1 MYLHNS
7 AMRVGLSLSVLVIIG
22 LTLGGVPS
30 GSVRALPSH
39 RQVQKLATPIGIA
52 AVTSARQEVTIQSDW
67 DRTTAVH
74 PLAIHFCSMECKDE
88 YMARLFAPQASVKE
102 VVVERA
108 APVEIVVEQ
117 VVPEKRRII
126 TKARKVRHQKRTA
139 RGCKGYD
146 SRTSSTESSWPQ
158 KRTQCS
164 RSTRSDESY
173 QRLLPRSQ
181 PTSRRIPRCLGLCR
195 LSRI

>member
-30 GSVRALPSH
+30 GSVSALPSH

-88 YMARLFAPQASVKE
+88 YMARLFAPQKLVKKGW
-102 VVVERA
+102 VGGPP
-108 APVEIVVEQ
+108 PVESVFDQE
-117 VVPEKRRII
+117 
-126 TKARKVRHQKRTA
+126 
-139 RGCKGYD
+139 
-146 SRTSSTESSWPQ
+146 
-158 KRTQCS
+158 
-164 RSTRSDESY
+164 
-173 QRLLPRSQ
+173 
-181 PTSRRIPRCLGLCR
+181 
-195 LSRI
+195 

>member
-30 GSVRALPSH
+30 GSVSALPSH

-74 PLAIHFCSMECKDE
+74 PLAIDFCSMECKDE
-88 YMARLFAPQASVKE
+88 YMARLFAPE
-102 VVVERA
+102 V
-108 APVEIVVEQ
+108 PCS
-117 VVPEKRRII
+117 PN
-126 TKARKVRHQKRTA
+126 VRHCNQER
-139 RGCKGYD
+139 CV
-146 SRTSSTESSWPQ
+146 SRYKPNGNPI
-158 KRTQCS
+158 
-164 RSTRSDESY
+164 
-173 QRLLPRSQ
+173 LPAV
-181 PTSRRIPRCLGLCR
+181 
-195 LSRI
+195 